1 MDKVHLN
8 EAEPHILGSAQLS
21 LQSTLGERRG
31 SATSLFYS
39 DWAGQEHRCPSA
51 EAATFSTHQSAQLPS
66 WLWLAIARCLRVPLP
81 STARCRYLPSLG
93 LLFQVLTLSSGL
105 GLCVVHVC
113 CEVRAILW
121 RQDKRD
127 TLHRSVSAFIVLAW
141 CLFGIYARRLARR
154 LFSHPAFLR
163 DIRMH
168 SKTLLKINVAALAV
182 LAGAVF
188 VGVNAYS
195 AWLDLTHPDCEPLA
209 GSHELCLVRF
219 GLRVL
224 FAALALL
231 WNGLV
236 CLVLVSVA
244 RTHTIGIRRFIKE
257 LESDAVAHERQYS
270 RRYPGSIITSEDICQ
285 ESIWIENNMADDED
299 IGIRF
304 LAHQE
309 NGQPLHS
316 PVSAG
321 HTLVDTLASQMGDS
335 TNTEMPL
342 VCRTLSV
349 AEILR
354 IYWRISC
361 RLRLSG
367 IALQR
372 WVASLLGLVVAWC
385 SAMLVSWLHQPASFC
400 QVIEFVC
407 PLTVVLI
414 VCSCIAEVNV
424 EGIRML
430 KCVRPTEDR
439 VPMMNYMTK
448 VPLQLLTFGFALSY
462 GTITTVVLG
471 VLVAFT
477 SRLIIV
483 EIQGH

>member
-1 MDKVHLN
+1 MLLN
-8 EAEPHILGSAQLS
+8 GAEPQILGSAHLS
-21 LQSTLGERRG
+21 LQSALGERRG
-31 SATSLFYS
+31 SATSIIYS
-39 DWAGQEHRCPSA
+39 DWEGQEQQYLLA
-51 EAATFSTHQSAQLPS
+51 KAGTFSTQQSAQLPS

-81 STARCRYLPSLG
+81 AAARCRYLPSLG
-93 LLFQVLTLSSGL
+93 LVFQVLTLGSGL
-105 GLCVVHVC
+105 GLCVLHVC
-113 CEVRAILW
+113 CEVRAIFW
-121 RQDKRD
+121 RQDTRD
-127 TLHRSVSAFIVLAW
+127 TLQRSVCGFIVLGW

-154 LFSHPAFLR
+154 LFSHPAFFR

-182 LAGAVF
+182 LVGALF
-188 VGVNAYS
+188 VAVNAYS
-195 AWLDLTHPDCEPLA
+195 AWLEASQPECEPRG
-209 GSHELCLVRF
+209 GSHELCMVRF
-219 GLRVL
+219 GVRLL
-224 FAALALL
+224 FSALALL

-270 RRYPGSIITSEDICQ
+270 RRFPGSVITSEDICQ
-285 ESIWIENNMADDED
+285 ESIWIENNMPED
-299 IGIRF
+299 GDMGIRF
-304 LAHQE
+304 SAYQRE
-309 NGQPLHS
+309 DRPLHS
-316 PVSAG
+316 PVAAG
-321 HTLVDTLASQMGDS
+321 HSQVNTLTSQMSDS
-335 TNTEMPL
+335 ANTEVSQ

-354 IYWRISC
+354 IYWKISC
-361 RLRLSG
+361 RMRLSG

-372 WVASLLGLVVAWC
+372 WVASLLALVVAWC
-385 SAMLVSWLHQPASFC
+385 SAMLVAWLHQPASFC

-407 PLTVVLI
+407 PLTVLLI
-414 VCSCIAEVNV
+414 VCACIAEVNV

-430 KCVRPTEDR
+430 KCIRPTEDR
-439 VPMMNYMTK
+439 LQMINYITK
-448 VPLQLLTFGFALSY
+448 VPLQLLTFGFAISY

>member
-1 MDKVHLN
+1 F
-8 EAEPHILGSAQLS
+8 S
-21 LQSTLGERRG
+21 GERRA

-39 DWAGQEHRCPSA
+39 DWTGNEDQCLSA
-51 EAATFSTHQSAQLPS
+51 EAGTFSTHQSAQLPS

-81 STARCRYLPSLG
+81 SAARCRYLPSLG
-93 LLFQVLTLSSGL
+93 LVLQALTLGSGM
-105 GLCVVHVC
+105 GLCVLHVC
-113 CEVRAILW
+113 CEVRAILLHKE
-121 RQDKRD
+121 RQD

-168 SKTLLKINVAALAV
+168 SKTMLKINVAALAV
-182 LAGAVF
+182 LVGAVF

-195 AWLDLTHPDCEPLA
+195 GWLEACQPDCDPLG
-209 GSHELCLVRF
+209 GSYELCMVRF
-219 GLRVL
+219 GLRLL
-224 FAALALL
+224 FSVLALL

-244 RTHTIGIRRFIKE
+244 RTHTIGIRRFITE
-257 LESDAVAHERQYS
+257 LESDAVAHEKQYS

-285 ESIWIENNMADDED
+285 ESIWIENNVADNED
-299 IGIRF
+299 IGILF
-304 LAHQE
+304 SAHQQ
-309 NGQPLHS
+309 GGCPLHN
-316 PVSAG
+316 PVAAG
-321 HTLVDTLASQMGDS
+321 DTQVNTLASQVNES
-335 TNTEMPL
+335 TNSEL
-342 VCRTLSV
+342 SHGCRILSV
-349 AEILR
+349 AEILG
-354 IYWRISC
+354 IYWKISC

-372 WVASLLGLVVAWC
+372 WVACLLGLVVAWC
-385 SAMLVSWLHQPASFC
+385 SAMLVTWLHQPASFC
-400 QVIEFVC
+400 QVVEFAC
-407 PLTVVLI
+407 PLTVLLI
-414 VCSCIAEVNV
+414 VCACIAEVNV
-424 EGIRML
+424 EGVRLL
-430 KCVRPTEDR
+430 KCIRPTEDR
-439 VPMMNYMTK
+439 VQMINYITK
-448 VPLQLLTFGFALSY
+448 VPLQLLTFGFAISY